1 MVGILVSFP
10 LILTNIFSSSSAD
23 ESKINDLFVQFL
35 IVSAIIALL
44 IGFLVIGGAI
54 IYRSKVRPEEPEQI
68 HGNKKLEIVWTV
80 IPIMLVTYF
89 FVVTVKVMAEINQRV
104 PKDQTP
110 DIVVIAHQWWWD
122 MRYTKQNV
130 ITANELHIPVGKHLL
145 VQIKSADVIHDWWV
159 PELGRK
165 IDAIPG
171 QPNKIWIEA
180 DKPGEYQGACSEY
193 CGAQHA
199 WMRILV
205 IAESQDKFDQWIK
218 DQQAMSPDPVTDVEK
233 KGAELFQ
240 QKTCPD
246 CHAISGT
253 AAVAHIGPDLSHIG
267 SRETILSGLKTNTPE
282 NLSEW
287 LTNPQNVKE
296 GAMMPNFILS
306 KDEVNELTTYL
317 EGLK

>member
-1 MVGILVSFP
+1 MTGILLSVS
-10 LILTNIFSSSSAD
+10 LILVNILSSSSGD
-23 ESKINDLFVQFL
+23 ETKINNLFIQFL
-35 IVSAIIALL
+35 IISAIIALL

-54 IYRSKVRPEEPEQI
+54 IFRSKVRPEEVEQI
-68 HGNKKLEIVWTV
+68 HGNIKLEIIWTV
-80 IPIMLVTYF
+80 IPILLVSYF
-89 FVVTVKVMAEINQRV
+89 LVVTIKVMAEINKPV
-104 PKDQTP
+104 AKDQQP
-110 DIVVIAHQWWWD
+110 DIEVIAHQWWWD
-122 MRYTKQNV
+122 MRYLKQNV

-145 VQIKSADVIHDWWV
+145 VRIESADVIHDWWV
-159 PELGRK
+159 PALGRK

-171 QPNKIWIEA
+171 QPNNIWIEA

-205 IAESQDKFDQWIK
+205 VAESQEKFDQWISS
-218 DQQAMSPDPVTDVEK
+218 QQALSKPPVSEEAK

-253 AAVAHIGPDLSHIG
+253 DAASHIGPDLSHIG
-267 SRETILSGLKTNTPE
+267 SRETLFSGMKPNTPD

-287 LTNPQNVKE
+287 LTNPQKVKD
-296 GAMMPNFILS
+296 GAMMPNFIMS
-306 KDEVNELTTYL
+306 KEEVNELTTYL